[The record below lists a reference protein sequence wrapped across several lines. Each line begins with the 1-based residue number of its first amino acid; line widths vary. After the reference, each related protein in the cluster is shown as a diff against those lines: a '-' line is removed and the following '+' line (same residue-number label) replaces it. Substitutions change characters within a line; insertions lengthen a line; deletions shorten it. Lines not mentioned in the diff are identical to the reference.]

1 MMAMHRGCGCGHQ
14 GLGKQD
20 PPLMRLHRKAK
31 LPAGEGRWHPQAHAR
46 TPDLQRAPPPRQGL
60 LETASKGET
69 DPKPAALSFLGPPP
83 RAFHPSGLTGKE
95 VESRRHSRVQKII
108 CEPVYFFWIATS
120 GLL

>member
-69 DPKPAALSFLGPPP
+69 DPKPAALTRVVSLS
-83 RAFHPSGLTGKE
+83 SGLHHALSIPPASQGRK
-95 VESRRHSRVQKII
+95 
-108 CEPVYFFWIATS
+108 
-120 GLL
+120 